1 MISFLKSMMGLGVSR
16 EAKLTSSYFTES
28 ASALSKAGGGTES
41 DILSVLRGDK
51 ALADVGLENTSSAKV
66 IGQIKEDFDQG
77 TMRTTDSVSA
87 MFRNVEDTDELFGGL
102 SAAGQTRAQALGFS
116 AFGNPGNI
124 LGSMGMGAAFGAG
137 ASSMFGGDVKE
148 GAVYGG
154 LAGGVGAVG
163 AKMFR
168 AGLQDLE
175 ESVMKKALGKDFATE
190 NILGTK
196 FLSGGGVARGER
208 AYMDS
213 GEIIKNN
220 RVVETLDPET
230 MNTLQRQKM
239 LKPGYAPINKG
250 RTVET
255 GSEVSARSQNLQA
268 ISAQDFKPAE
278 KLNVAESFAL
288 KKMQD
293 TKSASMGVQS
303 RFATMGGAMLAGV
316 AFSGKAGEDKRRG
329 FNKNRGNRF

>member
-1 MISFLKSMMGLGVSR
+1 MMGLGLSR

-28 ASALSKAGGGTES
+28 AEALARVGGGS
-41 DILSVLRGDK
+41 QDDILAVLRGDK
-51 ALADVGLENTSSAKV
+51 TLANVGLEDTSSAKV
-66 IGQIKEDFDQG
+66 IGQIKKDFSEG

-87 MFRNVEDTDELFGGL
+87 MFKNVEDTGELFGGL

-116 AFGNPGNI
+116 AFGNPENL

-137 ASSMFGGDVKE
+137 ASSMFGGDTTE
-148 GAVYGG
+148 GAFYGA
-154 LAGGVGAVG
+154 LAGSAGSVG
-163 AKMFR
+163 AKVFR
-168 AGLQDLE
+168 AGMEDLE
-175 ESVMKKALGKDFATE
+175 QHVMKKALGKDFATK

-220 RVVETLDPET
+220 KVVETLDPEM
-230 MNTLQRQKM
+230 MNTLQKQKM
-239 LKPGYAPINKG
+239 LKSGYTPFNEG

-278 KLNVAESFAL
+278 NLNFMETQAL
-288 KKMQD
+288 KTMQD
-293 TKSASMGVQS
+293 TKSASMGTQS
-303 RFATMGGAMLAGV
+303 RYATMGGAMLAGV
-316 AFSGKAGEDKRRG
+316 AFSGRAGEDKRRG